1 MSTVATMIR
10 LERIARAVADVAAE
24 RAARRATTLPM
35 LAQFAG
41 TALATEVRLQADE
54 IDRVFAAAGLARRSV
69 LHSVAARVPD
79 ATTCAARVVVDLDRG
94 AATLL
99 HRAANWVAAAPDA
112 AAPVVE

>member
-1 MSTVATMIR
+1 MTR
-10 LERIARAVADVAAE
+10 LQRIARAVADVAVE

-35 LAQFAG
+35 LAQLAG
-41 TALATEVRLQADE
+41 TALAVEVRLQAGE
-54 IDRVFAAAGLARRSV
+54 IDRVLSAAGLAHRSV

-79 ATTCAARVVVDLDRG
+79 VTTCAARAVVDLDRS

-112 AAPVVE
+112 ATPIVE